1 VTIRTI
7 ANRQKATD
15 SRPMAQKLR
24 LIAPEDI
31 RPNPENPR
39 LVFRQEEMES
49 LMLSIDK
56 HGVQVPITVYE
67 HEGAYYLLDG
77 ERRWRCVS
85 KLNHKFIPAII
96 QEKPS
101 ELDNLVLMYNIHAL
115 REQWDYYTIAS
126 KLQRII
132 DLFRLNNDYEPN
144 EIELSELTGLTRGA
158 IRRCQLLLGL
168 PERFKKMLLEELE
181 KPKSQQRLSEDF
193 FIEMEKSLRAVVRRV
208 PEYAE
213 RIDEIRDVLIS
224 KFENN
229 LISAVTDFR
238 QLSKI
243 GTGLDTLDVARGAT
257 INVLDRVFDAN
268 QQVGIREAYT
278 ETVEF
283 EYVEKRVTKYAFD
296 LDRFVLGVI
305 EDDRRQELDTYLV
318 ERLEHLY
325 NTLSNLLGK

>member
-1 VTIRTI
+1 MTIRTI